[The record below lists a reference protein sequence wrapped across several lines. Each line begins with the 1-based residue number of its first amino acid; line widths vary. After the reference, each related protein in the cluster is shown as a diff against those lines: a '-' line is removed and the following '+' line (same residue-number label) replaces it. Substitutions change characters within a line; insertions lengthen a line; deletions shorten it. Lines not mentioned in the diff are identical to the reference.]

1 MTDERKRIL
10 TLVENGTISAEE
22 AIGLLEKLGQGK
34 KSAEEVQVA
43 PQSLKAE
50 QPQEQPEVKIEQS
63 EEKAEQTTS
72 SSTEEDPHT
81 NKRSTTGFEDLFG
94 KAFGSK
100 DANNKVEEIVNEL
113 KKDLTEFGSKMS
125 GLLNSTLSKV
135 KGFEGDVP
143 FGERIEFKNNY
154 AFNADEVKGFD
165 IDLPNGKIEVVKT
178 TEPLVTI
185 DVTVKTAKQETEEQ
199 TKEQFL
205 EGFIELQ
212 EGKLI
217 IKTPSKFSQE
227 QLKIGVPEKV
237 FDIFFVKSL
246 NSNLVMED
254 VLAKVLKVNLINGPV
269 QLKRVTFAHADI
281 KTKNGGVETRFVKGD
296 DLEVET
302 VNGRIYIE
310 GDLKEVEAESVNGH
324 VVVTT
329 TSESA
334 HKVKASTIAGAVELY
349 VPKTVGLDGKL
360 STNLGKIDLGI
371 TDVSDQSTEDAML
384 QKVTYFD
391 KVVEQGT
398 VLKLVAE
405 SRTGTVLVRY
415 NP

>member
-22 AIGLLEKLGQGK
+22 AIGLLERLEQGK
-34 KSAEEVQVA
+34 KPVEEVQVP
-43 PQSLKAE
+43 PQPLKSE
-50 QPQEQPEVKIEQS
+50 QKET
-63 EEKAEQTTS
+63 EKEPSVEDYTS
-72 SSTEEDPHT
+72 TSTEEPHT
-81 NKRSTTGFEDLFG
+81 KKRPTTGFEDLFG
-94 KAFGSK
+94 KTFGSK
-100 DANNKVEEIVNEL
+100 EANAKVEEIVNEL

-125 GLLNSTLSKV
+125 GLLNTTLSKV

-154 AFNADEVKGFD
+154 AFNQDEVKGFD
-165 IDLPNGKIEVVKT
+165 IDIPNGKIEVVKT
-178 TEPLVTI
+178 MEPLVTV
-185 DVTVKTAKQETEEQ
+185 DVTVKTAKLETEEQ
-199 TKEQFL
+199 TKASFL

-217 IKTPSKFSQE
+217 IKTPSKFSQV
-227 QLKIGVPEKV
+227 QLKIGVPDKL

-246 NSNLVMED
+246 NSNLVMEE
-254 VLAKVLKVNLINGPV
+254 VLLKVLKVNLINGPV
-269 QLKRVTFAHADI
+269 HLKYVTFAHADI
-281 KTKNGGVETRFVKGD
+281 KTKNGAVETRFVKGD

-310 GDLKEVEAESVNGH
+310 GDLKEVDAASVNGH
-324 VVVTT
+324 VVITT
-329 TSESA
+329 TNENA
-334 HKVKASTIAGAVELY
+334 HKVKASTVAGAVELY

-391 KVVEQGT
+391 KVVEDST
-398 VLKLVAE
+398 VLKLVGE
-405 SRTGTVLVRY
+405 SRTGTVIVRY